1 MPLAELLAKAESDF
15 EERWKAGQARRLL
28 LLDPRLPHRLFR
40 IRRKRRKRRRRRTAT
55 DAPPPTPPFPLP
67 PGDHAPVSWSP
78 RR

>member
-28 LLDPRLPHRLFR
+28 LLDPASL
-40 IRRKRRKRRRRRTAT
+40 TAP
-55 DAPPPTPPFPLP
+55 DAPPPTPPLP
-67 PGDHAPVSWSP
+67 PPPGGHAPVSWSP